1 MNHVKDNNLDDLL
14 VPDFFFTLI
23 APSLA
28 GLRFSGNNNLDA
40 RINILVRSIR
50 YTFGSMTGDDG
61 YSLSQ
66 RVYWF
71 SSSPQI
77 ASPVN
82 THKYTSTLVD

>member
-1 MNHVKDNNLDDLL
+1 
-14 VPDFFFTLI
+14 
-23 APSLA
+23 
-28 GLRFSGNNNLDA
+28 
-40 RINILVRSIR
+40 
-50 YTFGSMTGDDG
+50 MTGDDG